1 MLVVLTGGTG
11 GAKLVRGLSQEL
23 DPSELTIIGNTADD
37 FVLHGLHISPDL
49 DTIMYTLAG
58 MADASKGWGV
68 QGDTF
73 TVLTQLEKLGAETW
87 FKLGDQDLAT
97 HITRTRLLRQE
108 LKLSEVTDRL
118 KNALGVRARIIPM
131 TNGVVET
138 RVETRQGEISFQE
151 YFVKHRWRLEVK
163 KILYA
168 GIQSSKP
175 APGVLEAIRDAS
187 GIIICPSNPVTSI
200 GPILAVPGMKDAI
213 KKATVAV
220 IGVSPIIGD
229 SAISGPA
236 HKLMAAQ
243 GWEPSA
249 CGVAKV
255 YSDFADTLLIDSA
268 DEMLRE
274 KIQSLGIKVI
284 ATSIRIDSN
293 SEKRR
298 LAREVLALVEK

>member
-11 GAKLVRGLSQEL
+11 GAKLIQGLSQEL
-23 DPSELTIIGNTADD
+23 DPSELTIVGNTADD

-58 MADASKGWGV
+58 MADTSKGWGV

-73 TVLTQLEKLGAETW
+73 TVLAQLKKLGAETW

-97 HITRTRLLRQE
+97 HMTRTRLLRQE

-118 KNALGVRARIIPM
+118 KNALGVRATIIPM
-131 TNGVVET
+131 TNGAVET

-168 GIQSSKP
+168 GIESSKP
-175 APGVLEAIRDAS
+175 APGVMEAIRDAS

-200 GPILAVPGMKDAI
+200 GPILAVPGMKGAI
-213 KKATVAV
+213 KNATAAV

-243 GWEPSA
+243 GCEPSA
-249 CGVAKV
+249 FGVAKV
-255 YSDFADTLLIDSA
+255 YSDFVDTLLIDSA

-274 KIQSLGIKVI
+274 KIQSLGIKVV
-284 ATSIRIDSN
+284 ATPIRIDSN

>member
-23 DPSELTIIGNTADD
+23 DPSELTIVGNTADD

-58 MADASKGWGV
+58 MADTSKGWGV

-73 TVLTQLEKLGAETW
+73 TVLAQLKKLGAETW

-118 KNALGVRARIIPM
+118 KNALGVRATIIPM
-131 TNGVVET
+131 TDGAVET

-168 GIQSSKP
+168 GIESSKP
-175 APGVLEAIRDAS
+175 APGVMEAIRDAS

-213 KKATVAV
+213 KNAAAAV

-249 CGVAKV
+249 FGVAKV
-255 YSDFADTLLIDSA
+255 YSDFVDTLLIDSA

-274 KIQSLGIKVI
+274 KIQSLGIKVV
-284 ATSIRIDSN
+284 ATPIRIDSN

>member
-11 GAKLVRGLSQEL
+11 GAKLIQGLSQEL
-23 DPSELTIIGNTADD
+23 DPSELTIVGNTADD

-58 MADASKGWGV
+58 MADTSKGWGV

-73 TVLTQLEKLGAETW
+73 TVLAQLKKLGAETW
-87 FKLGDQDLAT
+87 IKLGDQDLAT

-118 KNALGVRARIIPM
+118 KNALGVRATIIPM
-131 TNGVVET
+131 TNGAVET

-168 GIQSSKP
+168 GIESSKP
-175 APGVLEAIRDAS
+175 APGVMEAIRDAS

-213 KKATVAV
+213 KNAAAAV

-249 CGVAKV
+249 FGVAKV
-255 YSDFADTLLIDSA
+255 YSDFVDTLLIDSA

-274 KIQSLGIKVI
+274 KIQSLGIKVV
-284 ATSIRIDSN
+284 ATPIRIDSN

>member
-11 GAKLVRGLSQEL
+11 GAKLIQGLSQEL
-23 DPSELTIIGNTADD
+23 DPSELTIVGNTADD

-58 MADASKGWGV
+58 MADTSKGWGV

-73 TVLTQLEKLGAETW
+73 TVLAQLKKLGAETW

-97 HITRTRLLRQE
+97 HMTRTRLLRQE

-118 KNALGVRARIIPM
+118 KNALGVRATIIPM
-131 TNGVVET
+131 TNGAVET

-168 GIQSSKP
+168 GIESSKP
-175 APGVLEAIRDAS
+175 APGVMEAIRDAS

-200 GPILAVPGMKDAI
+200 GPILAVPGMKGAI
-213 KKATVAV
+213 KNATAAV

-249 CGVAKV
+249 FGVAKV
-255 YSDFADTLLIDSA
+255 YSDFVDTLLIDSA

-274 KIQSLGIKVI
+274 KIQSLGIKVV
-284 ATSIRIDSN
+284 ATPIRIDSN

>member
-11 GAKLVRGLSQEL
+11 GAKLVQGLSQEL
-23 DPSELTIIGNTADD
+23 DPSELTIVGNTADD

-58 MADASKGWGV
+58 MADTSKGWGV

-73 TVLTQLEKLGAETW
+73 TVLAQLKKLGAETW

-118 KNALGVRARIIPM
+118 KNALGVRATIIPM
-131 TNGVVET
+131 TNGAVET

-151 YFVKHRWRLEVK
+151 YFVKHRLRLEVK

-168 GIQSSKP
+168 GIESSKP
-175 APGVLEAIRDAS
+175 APGVMEAIRDAS

-213 KKATVAV
+213 KNAAAAV

-249 CGVAKV
+249 FGVAKV
-255 YSDFADTLLIDSA
+255 YSDFVDTLLIDSA

-274 KIQSLGIKVI
+274 KIQSLGIKVV
-284 ATSIRIDSN
+284 ATPIRIDSN

>member
-11 GAKLVRGLSQEL
+11 GAKLVQGLSQEL
-23 DPSELTIIGNTADD
+23 DPSELTIVGNTADD

-58 MADASKGWGV
+58 MADTSKGWGV

-73 TVLTQLEKLGAETW
+73 TVLAQLKKLGAETW

-118 KNALGVRARIIPM
+118 KNALGVRATIIPM
-131 TNGVVET
+131 TNGAVET

-168 GIQSSKP
+168 GLLLSIP
-175 APGVLEAIRDAS
+175 A
-187 GIIICPSNPVTSI
+187 
-200 GPILAVPGMKDAI
+200 
-213 KKATVAV
+213 
-220 IGVSPIIGD
+220 
-229 SAISGPA
+229 
-236 HKLMAAQ
+236 
-243 GWEPSA
+243 
-249 CGVAKV
+249 
-255 YSDFADTLLIDSA
+255 
-268 DEMLRE
+268 
-274 KIQSLGIKVI
+274 
-284 ATSIRIDSN
+284 
-293 SEKRR
+293 
-298 LAREVLALVEK
+298 